1 MADVKH
7 TQWPQLGEMTVE
19 QMNAWGAAEHAA
31 RMQDLTDRT
40 PEGLARAQANAEAR
54 RKAIGASRSAAATMV
69 SDASRARRRAEMSG
83 AARAT
88 ECSATD
94 AAECTCAAK
103 DMPFG
108 RCCKAGAA

>member
-69 SDASRARRRAEMSG
+69 SDASRARRRAAG
-83 AARAT
+83 CNRFGLPLDRAFVHHVT
-88 ECSATD
+88 KLAD
-94 AAECTCAAK
+94 
-103 DMPFG
+103 G
-108 RCCKAGAA
+108 